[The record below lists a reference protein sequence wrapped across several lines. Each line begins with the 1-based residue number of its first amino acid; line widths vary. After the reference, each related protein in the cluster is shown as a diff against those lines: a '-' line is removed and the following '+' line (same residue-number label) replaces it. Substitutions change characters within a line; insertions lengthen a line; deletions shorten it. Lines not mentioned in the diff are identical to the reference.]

1 MKFYFK
7 GSHKKIKGD
16 KDGLGVCSFVIPE
29 WGLLHRSIVFDKDIV
44 LLDFMSLLLVFEFI
58 TQNPSFFEKIN
69 LFTVCGPKKILQYV
83 NSDNKLPKKV
93 EAFRNASNAYIAKIK
108 QDMRTQINFLD
119 ISEKEKQSFFSIDSL
134 KVDKNLA
141 KYLTLLSKEHN
152 DTYKGR

>member
-29 WGLLHRSIVFDKDIV
+29 WGLLHRSIVFDKDLV
-44 LLDFMSLLLVFEFI
+44 LLDFMSLLLLFEFI
-58 TQNPSFFEKIN
+58 TLNPLFFKEIN

-83 NSDNKLPKKV
+83 NSDNELPKKV

-108 QDMRTQINFLD
+108 QDMRTQINFLEV
-119 ISEKEKQSFFSIDSL
+119 SEKESPAFFSIDSL
-134 KVDKNLA
+134 KVDKKLA
-141 KYLTLLSKEHN
+141 QYLTLLSKEHN